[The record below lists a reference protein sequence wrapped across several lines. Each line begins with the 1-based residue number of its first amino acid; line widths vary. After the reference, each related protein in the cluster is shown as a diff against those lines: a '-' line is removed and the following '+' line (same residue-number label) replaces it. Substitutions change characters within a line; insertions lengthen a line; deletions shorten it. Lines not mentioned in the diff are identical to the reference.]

1 MRTLLDL
8 LNDEPG
14 YVRIYLGQ
22 DSFGYELSMYVQR
35 PMADLFEQM
44 DGYASLAAAREA
56 AGYQLAAA
64 KQVRRR
70 TRKPAQRRA
79 TRRALHGGIQPP
91 PSAL

>member
-14 YVRIYLGQ
+14 YVRIYQGQ
-22 DSFGYELSMYVQR
+22 DSFGYELSTYVQR

-64 KQVRRR
+64 KQIRRR
-70 TRKPAQRRA
+70 TRKPGQRRA
-79 TRRALHGGIQPP
+79 ATANPG
-91 PSAL
+91 